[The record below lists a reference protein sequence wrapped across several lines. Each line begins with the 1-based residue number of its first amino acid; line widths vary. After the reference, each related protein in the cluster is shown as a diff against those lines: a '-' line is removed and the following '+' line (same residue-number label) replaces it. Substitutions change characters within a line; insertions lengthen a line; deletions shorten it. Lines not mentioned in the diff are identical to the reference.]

1 MVCLGNICRSPLA
14 EGILRDKL
22 SKNGLDWEVDS
33 AGTGGWH
40 IGSLPDRRSVDVA
53 RKYGI
58 DITYQRAR
66 KFRSNDSDEFDII
79 FAMDTSNYHDIH
91 RMALNDS
98 ERQKVKLILEEV
110 LPGQKKSVPD
120 PYYDDNGFEEVFKML
135 GEACDVII
143 RKYQSD
149 S

>member
-66 KFRSNDSDEFDII
+66 KFRSNDFDEFDII

-135 GEACDVII
+135 DEACDVII